1 MPQNWYIGGK
11 ELHMK
16 RVIEYLSLIFA
27 AGVIGGLAN
36 SIALWG
42 FGQAGIT
49 TALGVKLAPT
59 LTPAWL
65 YPRLVWGGIWGFLF
79 LLPFWRHRP
88 FSKGVLLS
96 LGPTLVQLLVVFPM
110 MANKGMYGLALGT
123 FTPLFVVFFNAV
135 WGVFTGLWISIG
147 RP

>member
-1 MPQNWYIGGK
+1 M
-11 ELHMK
+11 
-16 RVIEYLSLIFA
+16 RRFIEYLSLVFA

-49 TALGVKLAPT
+49 AALGVKLAPM
-59 LTPAWL
+59 LTPGWL

-110 MANKGMYGLALGT
+110 QAHKGMYGLALGT
-123 FTPLFVVFFNAV
+123 LTPLFVVFFNAV
-135 WGVFTGLWISIG
+135 WGVFTAIWLRIC